1 MPSQWKSICGRIGK
15 DFLTKVAFEL
25 DLKECFQQAKSCYD
39 ETFSHTENNVSE
51 DSEILMHFHAMT

>member
-1 MPSQWKSICGRIGK
+1 M
-15 DFLTKVAFEL
+15 AFEL

-51 DSEILMHFHAMT
+51 DSEILMHFHAMTWNLVWMK